1 MATVTATKYNPDI
14 KSQYEHL
21 QQNGKCKI
29 QALPKSGWFSLILNL
44 LKLDL
49 TLVCRDGIY
58 ALTWFW
64 LYQKNK
70 YKYLRSLYL
79 ISSLS

>member
-1 MATVTATKYNPDI
+1 MATVTVAKYNLDI
-14 KSQYEHL
+14 KAQYERL
-21 QQNGKCKI
+21 QQNGKCKM
-29 QALPKSGWFSLILNL
+29 QALPKSAWFSLILNL
-44 LKLDL
+44 LKFDL
-49 TLVCRDGIY
+49 TLVCIDGIY

-64 LYQKNK
+64 RYQKNK

>member
-14 KSQYEHL
+14 KAQYERL

-44 LKLDL
+44 LKFDL
-49 TLVCRDGIY
+49 TLVCRSETQHLI
-58 ALTWFW
+58 
-64 LYQKNK
+64 Q
-70 YKYLRSLYL
+70 SLILLDFVSL
-79 ISSLS
+79 IQPTSL

>member
-1 MATVTATKYNPDI
+1 MNI
-14 KSQYEHL
+14 
-21 QQNGKCKI
+21 
-29 QALPKSGWFSLILNL
+29 SLILNL
-44 LKLDL
+44 LKFDL